1 MSLKTEKI
9 GGYFMLKTSSKTSIL
24 ISVSFAILFFVA
36 CIVGVIFAPTLVDIL
51 IKIPDTIGIRN
62 EISVQGHMFVLV
74 MAYFIIAVCLV
85 ADILLFKLLLRVR
98 KGKVFTDKSVMLIRL
113 ISWCCIVLAFIFGAL
128 GIYFQLSFIVAFLG
142 LFLGLCLRV
151 TKNVIEEA
159 TNIKNEND
167 LTI

>member
-1 MSLKTEKI
+1 
-9 GGYFMLKTSSKTSIL
+9 MLKTSSKVSIM
-24 ISVSFAILFFVA
+24 ISVSFAILFFIACVA
-36 CIVGVIFAPTLVDIL
+36 GAIFAPTLVNIL
-51 IKIPDTIGIRN
+51 IDIPDTIGTRDDITL
-62 EISVQGHMFVLV
+62 QGRVFVLV
-74 MAYFIIAVCLV
+74 MAYFVIAVCLI
-85 ADILLFKLLLRVR
+85 ADILLFSLLMRVR
-98 KGKVFTDKSVMLIRL
+98 KGLVFTEKSVALIRF
-113 ISWCCIVLAFIFGAL
+113 ISWCCIALAFIFGAL

>member
-1 MSLKTEKI
+1 
-9 GGYFMLKTSSKTSIL
+9 MLKASSKVSIL
-24 ISVSFAILFFVA
+24 ISISFAVLFFVICVA
-36 CIVGVIFAPTLVDIL
+36 GAIFAPTLVDIL
-51 IKIPDTIGIRN
+51 IKIPDAIGTQNYIT
-62 EISVQGHMFVLV
+62 SQGHIFVLV

-85 ADILLFKLLLRVR
+85 ADILLFNLLMRVR
-98 KGKVFTDKSVMLIRL
+98 KGLVFTEKSVALIRF
-113 ISWCCIVLAFIFGAL
+113 ISWCCIALAFIFGAL